1 MKRKYILN
9 KWEITITILFGVCI
23 VTYMFFHSG
32 KFNKNNIVSDTTNN
46 ESVEV
51 NNFEKNYT
59 DLIGEYETYY
69 SEQSINR
76 STNIKIA
83 VDKING
89 TVILPNE
96 IFSYN
101 EVVGNRTEEA
111 GFKLAQIY
119 QAGKIIDG
127 IGGGVCQVSS
137 TLYNAGLYANLEIV
151 ERKSHQFMP
160 TYIETGRDATVTD
173 EYIDFKF
180 RNTRKY
186 PIKVICSAKNGVL
199 KCQIYGKREEME
211 YDIEIQSVVIDEI
224 PYKTEYQ
231 ETAEEKIGTETI
243 IQNGR
248 NGYKCETY
256 KITKLNGEILTKSI
270 ISTDSYNVRNEIIK
284 IGTK

>member
-9 KWEITITILFGVCI
+9 KWKIITLVGICI
-23 VTYMFFHSG
+23 IVYMFFYYKKLDKNYILGDITNG
-32 KFNKNNIVSDTTNN
+32 K
-46 ESVEV
+46 SVEV
-51 NNFEKNYT
+51 NASEKSYT

-69 SEQSINR
+69 NEQNINR
-76 STNIKIA
+76 STNIEIA
-83 VDKING
+83 ASKING

-111 GFKLAQIY
+111 GFKLAHIY
-119 QAGKIIDG
+119 QAGKIVDG

-137 TLYNAGLYANLEIV
+137 TLYNASLYANLEIV

-160 TYIETGRDATVTD
+160 TYVETGRDATVTD

-180 RNTRKY
+180 KNTRKY
-186 PIKVICSAKNGVL
+186 PVKIVCSAKNGIL
-199 KCQIYGKREEME
+199 KCQIYGKREEIE
-211 YDIEIQSVVIDEI
+211 YDIEIQNVVIEEI

-231 ETAEEKIGTETI
+231 ENTEEKVGAKTI

-256 KITKLNGEILTKSI
+256 RITKLNGNILTKTI
-270 ISTDSYNVRNEIIK
+270 ISTDAYNAMNEIIK